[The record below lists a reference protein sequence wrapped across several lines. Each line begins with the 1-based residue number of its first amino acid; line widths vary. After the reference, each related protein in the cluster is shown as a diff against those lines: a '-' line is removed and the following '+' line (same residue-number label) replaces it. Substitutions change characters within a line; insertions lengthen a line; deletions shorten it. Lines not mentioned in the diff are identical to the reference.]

1 MIPLHSLQYVQFNKG
16 FNGLL
21 INTPS
26 NNNSIVVSTVFG
38 VGSVHDNIYGAAH
51 FLEHI
56 ILRGNNQFNS
66 EELRKMNNKQLLNIS
81 AITSREITKF
91 QCITNPLY
99 WKRDITTIMS
109 LLFQPSFNNKQIIK
123 ENTIINSERQYV
135 KMDKTQQLF
144 QKKHELLFGNNTPFG
159 HEIIGSEYSQ
169 KQIQIL
175 ELQRMYNKYYYSNN
189 CCIGVL
195 CPYQYQNQLIN
206 FINKNI
212 SQFYHKQD
220 SKNQCFKYTHIN
232 QYKKPNIISK
242 DGCCIATKGSF
253 RNRLITDLINYKVSL
268 NQESYHIP
276 YYHYN
281 LIISSSP
288 LDLKNIQINSS
299 LKENYLNKVK
309 VIFNNNPIL
318 LLDYYLTFDKF
329 HYIYLKK
336 L

>member
-1 MIPLHSLQYVQFNKG
+1 MLPFHSLQYIQFNKG
-16 FNGLL
+16 FNGFL
-21 INTPS
+21 INTP
-26 NNNSIVVSTVFG
+26 NNNNNIIISTAFG

-91 QCITNPLY
+91 QCITSPLY
-99 WKRDITTIMS
+99 WKRDITTMMS
-109 LLFQPSFNNKQIIK
+109 LLFQPTFNNKQIIK
-123 ENTIINSERQYV
+123 ENNIINSERQYV
-135 KMDKTQQLF
+135 KMDKTQLLF

-169 KQIQIL
+169 KQIQFL
-175 ELQRMYNKYYYSNN
+175 ELQTMYNKYYNSKN
-189 CCIGVL
+189 CCIGII
-195 CPYQYQNQLIN
+195 CPYQYQTQLIK

-212 SQFYHKQD
+212 NQFYLKQY
-220 SKNQCFKYTHIN
+220 SKNQCFKSTHIS
-232 QYKKPNIISK
+232 QYKKPKIISK
-242 DGCCIATKGSF
+242 DNYCIVTKGSF

-276 YYHYN
+276 YHYYN

-288 LDLKNIQINSS
+288 LNLKFLQINSS
-299 LKENYLNKVK
+299 LKENYLNKVNE
-309 VIFNNNPIL
+309 VFNTNPIL
-318 LLDYYLTFDKF
+318 LLDYYLMFELNF
-329 HYIYLKK
+329 YYIHLN
-336 L
+336 